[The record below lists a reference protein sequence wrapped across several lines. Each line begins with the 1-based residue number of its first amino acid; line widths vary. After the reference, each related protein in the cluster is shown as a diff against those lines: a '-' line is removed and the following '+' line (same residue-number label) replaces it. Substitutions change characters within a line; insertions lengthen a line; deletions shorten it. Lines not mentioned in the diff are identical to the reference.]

1 MIQKPFLLFCLIV
14 FTLPGIAQNITEAQL
29 VGKWK
34 LSAATFEGIYM
45 DLSSPENLKAS
56 LYSSIQK
63 LAPGKE
69 LTADDSARVEESA
82 VAMKQQFSKLHLEF
96 EKGNRCSGMLVMD
109 GENDTFTGTYSIK
122 KNVLVINENGQ
133 QKVEKSK
140 IKMPDKDTFIMT
152 MNTDEG
158 KGELVFS
165 RR

>member
-1 MIQKPFLLFCLIV
+1 MRKINIFLFLIAAAQIV
-14 FTLPGIAQNITEAQL
+14 VAQNITEEQL
-29 VGKWK
+29 IGKWK

-96 EKGNRCSGMLVMD
+96 EAGNRCTGMLVMD
-109 GENDTFTGTYSIK
+109 GENDTFTGTYKVK
-122 KNVLVINENGQ
+122 KNILVISENGQ
-133 QKVEKSK
+133 KKVEQSK
-140 IKMPDKDTFIMT
+140 ITMPNTDTFIMS